1 MARTTALLLTALA
14 TLAACEGQKA
24 VEGAECSEAEQD
36 LFLACVDAGC
46 SASYTEDLGA
56 TDACAVDGG
65 GSIITVE
72 AGASCGFT
80 SSGSCF
86 VLCDCPE
93 GVGVEVEVGQA
104 QGDDEDLSTIES
116 AVQAVEE
123 AIGALT
129 EEQSSSGTEVAALA
143 ERLAALEAAH
153 AAEVAARE
161 VENATL
167 RAELDAANE
176 QLAEID
182 ARTAGTVV
190 VSEYTVRCTAISS
203 EGVVEFRRPYNF
215 QRWDGSTLST
225 GCIVAQIDPARRPY
239 LILMDTLQDN
249 LRTFPQYSSADS
261 LARYGGDVPEM
272 YETRV
277 NWGND
282 LTYGWITEYLG
293 EDHMDSVSSTGEVYK
308 PNARLASVV
317 GEDRTDPEEPILYDV
332 DIRVVIVHD
341 RVYTAPP
348 EP

>member
-1 MARTTALLLTALA
+1 MARTTALLLT

-93 GVGVEVEVGQA
+93 GVGVEVEVGQS
-104 QGDDEDLSTIES
+104 QGDDQDLSTIES
-116 AVQAVEE
+116 AVQAVED

-161 VENATL
+161 AENAAL

-176 QLAEID
+176 QLAEVD
-182 ARTAGTVV
+182 ARTAGTLV
-190 VSEYTVRCTAISS
+190 VSEYEIYCTEDSGS
-203 EGVVEFRRPYNF
+203 VEGPTEWTRPYVF
-215 QRWDGSTLST
+215 QYLDGHTREEH
-225 GCIVAQIDPARRPY
+225 CIVAQIDPDDRPY
-239 LILMDTLQDN
+239 LIVIEVRSDN
-249 LRTFPQYSSADS
+249 RLEYPPYSSADS
-261 LARYGGDVPEM
+261 LARYGFDDPGQYSEL
-272 YETRV
+272 TSF
-277 NWGND
+277 GND
-282 LTYGWITEYLG
+282 LAYTLRTAPFGQAEWIT
-293 EDHMDSVSSTGEVYK
+293 
-308 PNARLASVV
+308 ASGDVV
-317 GEDRTDPEEPILYDV
+317 MTKTQTTQNDRTDPEGPVGVNLPV
-332 DIRVVIVHD
+332 RVTIFHD
-341 RVYTAPP
+341 RPYSAPVYP
-348 EP
+348 